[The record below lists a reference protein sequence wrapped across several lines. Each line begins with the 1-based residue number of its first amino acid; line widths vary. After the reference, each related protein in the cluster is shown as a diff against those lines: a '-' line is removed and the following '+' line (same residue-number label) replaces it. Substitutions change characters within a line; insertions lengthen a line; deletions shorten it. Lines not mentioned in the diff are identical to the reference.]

1 MQRTPIRRSSLET
14 FYFTSFRAV
23 SSLQLGSRLF
33 ILRLA
38 AGLSHEVNVGDDHI
52 LADCLAHVVDGEKGN
67 GRSHEGLHL
76 DPRLASALHPEKWE
90 VRDRQ

>member
-1 MQRTPIRRSSLET
+1 MQRTPIRRSSLQT

-23 SSLQLGSRLF
+23 SSLRPASRLF
-33 ILRLA
+33 ILRFA

-52 LADCLAHVVDGEKGN
+52 LADCLAHVVDGEEGN

-76 DPRLASALHPEKWE
+76 DPRLAGALHPVK
-90 VRDRQ
+90 